1 MYLCN
6 LCYEKIYHHIINF
19 QFSIFVTTQVWRE
32 LNFKWQIANLKFQ
45 IACEKEAVMDADK
58 LSDRLL
64 DFGVRIMGL
73 FPVAGLT
80 EQFAI

>member
-1 MYLCN
+1 
-6 LCYEKIYHHIINF
+6 
-19 QFSIFVTTQVWRE
+19 
-32 LNFKWQIANLKFQ
+32 
-45 IACEKEAVMDADK
+45 MDADK

-73 FPVAGLT
+73 LPVAGLT